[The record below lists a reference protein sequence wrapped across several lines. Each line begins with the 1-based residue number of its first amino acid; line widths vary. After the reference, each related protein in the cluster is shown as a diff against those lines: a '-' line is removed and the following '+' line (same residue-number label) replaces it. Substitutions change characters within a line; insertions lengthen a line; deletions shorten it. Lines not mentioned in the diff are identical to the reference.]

1 MKWCGE
7 CEDERSRT
15 ITVTLSDGAE
25 ERPAFVRDAVRKDSD
40 TAEWR

>member
-1 MKWCGE
+1 MKRRGE

-15 ITVTLSDGAE
+15 ITGTLSDGT
-25 ERPAFVRDAVRKDSD
+25 ERPSFVRDAVRKDSD